1 MKRMFTALTVVLALL
16 MMVSGAQAAKKVTLT
31 YKQEKGKTYR
41 YEWVQKQFVTMTG
54 MPGAPGATQGGTM
67 EVEMNLDGL
76 VAYKVADV
84 LKDGT
89 INQEIK
95 FERFDTKTNL
105 PGGGPGAQ
113 LAQMMTKMSFGML
126 ITKTGEVK
134 SFKVLGDANPMM
146 ADNELVKSIEQSLK
160 NQPAFPAEPI
170 AIGKSWTQT
179 NNGSL
184 PLPGVG
190 GKASLVTKAT
200 YTLKKIETWNGIK
213 NAAVFDLKAVITIN
227 SPKDP
232 GTGKPIMQGSGSF
245 TGSMVFLVDQGLMA
259 TMEMKGTQD
268 NTVVMPMGPGG
279 NVVEMGQKINLE
291 SRQTLQQDAA
301 PKKK

>member
-1 MKRMFTALTVVLALL
+1 MKKFTTALTVVLALI

-41 YEWVQKQFVTMTG
+41 YEWVQKQMVTMTG
-54 MPGAPGATQGGTM
+54 MPTAPGATQGGTM

-76 VAYKVADV
+76 VAYKTVDV
-84 LKDGT
+84 LKDGE

-113 LAQMMTKMSFGML
+113 LSQMMTKMSFGML

-160 NQPAFPAEPI
+160 NQPAFPSEPI
-170 AIGKSWTQT
+170 GVGKSWTQT
-179 NNGSL
+179 INNTL

-190 GKASLVTKAT
+190 GQASLVTKAT
-200 YTLKKIETWNGIK
+200 YTLKKFETWNGIK
-213 NAAVFDLKAVITIN
+213 NAAVFDLKAVITID

-232 GTGKPIMQGSGSF
+232 GTGKPIMQGSGTF
-245 TGSMVFLVDQGLMA
+245 AGSMVFLVDKGIMG
-259 TMEMKGTQD
+259 TMEMKGTQS

-279 NVVEMGQKINLE
+279 NSVEMHQNINLE
-291 SRQTLQQDAA
+291 SRQTLKRDTAS
-301 PKKK
+301 KKK